1 MAVDENGD
9 VVIGKDGQTPMTP
22 KEWVE
27 SLREQNRITGLSLMA
42 WAHQEQQFKR
52 SARHSQS
59 RWLGKYDQI
68 GAITK

>member
-42 WAHQEQQFKR
+42 WAQLVATIQKVSQTFSNR
-52 SARHSQS
+52 MAR
-59 RWLGKYDQI
+59 
-68 GAITK
+68 